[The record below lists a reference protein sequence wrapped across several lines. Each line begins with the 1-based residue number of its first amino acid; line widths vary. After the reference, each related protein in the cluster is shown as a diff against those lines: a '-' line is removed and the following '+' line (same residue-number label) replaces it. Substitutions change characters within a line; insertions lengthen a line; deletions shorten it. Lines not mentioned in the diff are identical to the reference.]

1 MPTSDLPEGK
11 VRVALGKGIYGH
23 KFFGEALLLGR
34 EGISGAQVTSAETY
48 PYAYAKWHVWGWHVL
63 VPDNTYKIHFP
74 VLLSSLEQCQV

>member
-34 EGISGAQVTSAETY
+34 EGISGAQVTSGEIY
-48 PYAYAKWHVWGWHVL
+48 PYA
-63 VPDNTYKIHFP
+63 
-74 VLLSSLEQCQV
+74 